1 MVKTTL
7 KKVCKVV
14 WWKKDSKQVTEPAY
28 TTSIFCVVSEN
39 YMFCKTR
46 QQKQK
51 GVTDDLLLLLFLIYT
66 ANIWL
71 ALLETNKQKPPYTNT
86 NI

>member
-28 TTSIFCVVSEN
+28 TTSVFCAVSEN

-51 GVTDDLLLLLFLIYT
+51 GVTDYLLLLLLLIYT

-71 ALLETNKQKPPYTNT
+71 VLLETNKQKPPYTNT